1 MYVYSYFF
9 MMYLSR
15 LYRVITQLYLLTGR
29 SPLNL
34 LAGRSPLNLLLGQ
47 LHLVMATV
55 MMSFGEE

>member
-1 MYVYSYFF
+1 